1 MEGFAKPYQGT
12 VRIIYINVLKS
23 LELEWAVPGTYT
35 MISKS
40 FLPQL
45 LLLLLLIIYLFMKL
59 LYYTQALHTTI
70 HTISIKLVF
79 YTIFVLNLGH

>member
-1 MEGFAKPYQGT
+1 MYF
-12 VRIIYINVLKS
+12 KS
-23 LELEWAVPGTYT
+23 LELECAVPGIYT

-40 FLPQL
+40 FLPQP
-45 LLLLLLIIYLFMKL
+45 LLLLLLIIYLLIKL
-59 LYYTQALHTTI
+59 LYYIQALHMTI